1 MSKYLFIFLFLISII
16 PAREIIAQGQDSV
29 VTDEIVVESNRL
41 KMKNS
46 EAPNKIQVIDTELLK
61 RLNGSRLPDALSLS
75 DAVFIKDYGFNSG
88 TKTIS
93 LNATQSEHT
102 LVLIDGI
109 RLNSRQNAQYDL
121 SLFDLEDIERI
132 EISKGGSSALYGSDA
147 IGGVINIVTRRDSK
161 SPLSFDVKG
170 ETGSYGYRKF
180 YGKLSQNFKLG
191 LKKNLKYSISSYD
204 ERAENKFKFNFKNGL
219 NIVEY
224 ERENSDFNTR
234 GLNFDI
240 MYSESD
246 EMSLKYFAGYS
257 SYNRGVPGIFLGY
270 STGLARQEDRIA
282 MTGFSFDKKISEKVF
297 SKTDLTYQ
305 YQLQKYY
312 DPATFNLTTVIN
324 SFYKLRRVTAS
335 TVYSFLFSDKFN
347 IESGGELNFDDISS
361 NETEE
366 GSAKQFA
373 VFAVTKY
380 IINISNGSVLT
391 IYPSARYDYYS
402 NISEHNVITGKFG
415 INFKPFGK
423 TDFHLKS
430 SFGNNFS
437 APTFNELYWK
447 DIGNKDLRPEKSLS
461 FDAGIYY
468 KFNLAAVNELE
479 VSYYNIFTKDR
490 IVWTPVS
497 GSIWRP
503 LNIQKVSSEGIDAS
517 LKSEFR
523 LSKYLL
529 ANVGINYSFGNAL
542 KKSEDFPGDPSYG
555 KQMIYLPKEM
565 VKGSIMLNYLTTSKI
580 LKYVSF
586 SLFYNFS
593 TRRYTNFENSQFVP
607 RYDVLE
613 GNIGAGFRISGFE
626 TGIRFIIN
634 NILNEDY
641 AVLPGYPMPLRN
653 YKIEI
658 NLNYK

>member
-1 MSKYLFIFLFLISII
+1 MSKFKLILLILFLFIPAQEVISS
-16 PAREIIAQGQDSV
+16 GQDSV
-29 VTDEIVVESNRL
+29 VTDEILVESNRL

-147 IGGVINIVTRRDSK
+147 IGGVINIITSRDPK
-161 SPLSFDVKG
+161 KPFSFNVKG

-191 LKKNLKYSISSYD
+191 SVKNISYNISASD
-204 ERAENKFKFNFKNGL
+204 ERAGNRFKFNFKNGL
-219 NIVEY
+219 NVVEY
-224 ERENSDFNTR
+224 ERENSDFNTQSV
-234 GLNFDI
+234 NFDVKF
-240 MYSESD
+240 SQSD
-246 EMSLKYFAGYS
+246 EMSLNYFARYS
-257 SYNRGVPGIFLGY
+257 SFSRGVPGIFLGY
-270 STGLARQEDRIA
+270 STGTARQEDKIA
-282 MTGFSFDKKISEKVF
+282 MTGFSFDKKISDKVF

-312 DPATFNLTTVIN
+312 DPATFKLTTVIN

-335 TVYSFLFSDKFN
+335 TVYSFLLSERFN
-347 IESGGELNFDDISS
+347 MEAGAELNFDDISS
-361 NETEE
+361 NDTEE

-380 IINISNGSVLT
+380 IINISKGSVLT
-391 IYPSARYDYYS
+391 IYPSARYDYFS
-402 NISEHNVITGKFG
+402 NISEHNVITGKLG

-423 TDFHLKS
+423 TDFHVKS

-468 KFNLAAVNELE
+468 KFNFAAVNELE
-479 VSYYNIFTKDR
+479 VSYYNIYTKDR

-517 LKSEFR
+517 LRSEFK
-523 LSKYLL
+523 LNKHIL
-529 ANVGINYSFGNAL
+529 ANIGINYSFGDAI

-555 KQMIYLPKEM
+555 KQLIYLPKEM
-565 VKGSIMLNYLTTSKI
+565 VKGSIMMNYLTTSKL

-593 TRRYTNFENSQFVP
+593 TRRYTNFENTQFVP
-607 RYDVLE
+607 RYDVLD
-613 GNIGAGFRISGFE
+613 GNIGAGFMFSGFE
-626 TGIRFIIN
+626 TGIRFIVN

-641 AVLPGYPMPLRN
+641 TVLPGYPMPLRN

-658 NLNYK
+658 NLNYQ

>member
-1 MSKYLFIFLFLISII
+1 MAKLLAILLIFIIEI
-16 PAREIIAQGQDSV
+16 PAQEINTSGQDSV
-29 VTDEIVVESNRL
+29 YTDEILVESNRL

-46 EAPNKIQVIDTELLK
+46 EAPNKIQVIDSELLK

-147 IGGVINIVTRRDSK
+147 IGGVINIITKRDPHKPFS
-161 SPLSFDVKG
+161 LNVKG

-180 YGKLSQNFKLG
+180 YGKLSQYFKLG
-191 LKKNLKYSISSYD
+191 HSKDISYSISASD
-204 ERAENKFKFNFKNGL
+204 ERAENKFKFNFKYGL
-219 NIVEY
+219 NINEY
-224 ERENSDFNTR
+224 ERENSDFNTQFV
-234 GLNFDI
+234 NFDI
-240 MYSESD
+240 KYSQSND
-246 EMSLKYFAGYS
+246 MSLKYFARYS
-257 SYNRGVPGIFLGY
+257 SFARGVPGIFLGY
-270 STGLARQEDRIA
+270 STGAARQEDKIA
-282 MTGFSFDKKISEKVF
+282 VTGFSFDKKISDKVF
-297 SKTDLTYQ
+297 SKSDLTYH
-305 YQLQKYY
+305 YQHQKYY
-312 DPATFNLTTVIN
+312 DPATFNLMTVIN
-324 SFYKLRRVTAS
+324 SFYKLRRVSAS
-335 TVYSFLFSDKFN
+335 SVYSFLPSESFN
-347 IESGGELNFDDISS
+347 VESGAELNFDDISS

-373 VFAVTKY
+373 FFAASKY
-380 IINISNGSVLT
+380 IIKFSKGSVLT
-391 IYPSARYDYYS
+391 LYPGARYDYYS
-402 NISEHNVITGKFG
+402 NISEHNVFTGKFG
-415 INFKPFGK
+415 VNLKPFGNS
-423 TDFHLKS
+423 DFHIKS

-447 DIGNKDLRPEKSLS
+447 DAGNKDLRPEKSVS
-461 FDAGIYY
+461 IDAGIYY
-468 KFNLAAVNELE
+468 KFILLAVNEIE

-490 IVWTPVS
+490 IVWMPVS
-497 GSIWRP
+497 GTIWRP
-503 LNIQKVSSEGIDAS
+503 VNIQKVRSEGIDAGI
-517 LKSEFR
+517 KSEFK
-523 LSKYLL
+523 LNKYIL
-529 ANVGINYSFGNAL
+529 ANIGFNYSFGSAV

-555 KQMIYLPKEM
+555 KQLIYLPNEM
-565 VKGSIMLNYLTTSKI
+565 VKGSIMMNYLTTSKL

-593 TRRYTNFENSQFVP
+593 TRRYSNFENTQYVP
-607 RYDVLE
+607 RYDVFD
-613 GNIGAGFRISGFE
+613 GNIGAGFNFSGLK
-626 TGIRFIIN
+626 TDIRFKIN

-641 AVLPGYPMPLRN
+641 SVLPGYPMPLRN

-658 NLNYK
+658 NFKYQ

>member
-1 MSKYLFIFLFLISII
+1 MSKFILILLILILFI
-16 PAREIIAQGQDSV
+16 PAREVIASGQDSI

-46 EAPNKIQVIDTELLK
+46 EAPNKIQVIDAELLG
-61 RLNGSRLPDALSLS
+61 RLNGSRLPDALNLS
-75 DAVFIKDYGFNSG
+75 DAVFIKDYGYNSG

-109 RLNSRQNAQYDL
+109 RLNSRQNALYDL

-147 IGGVINIVTRRDSK
+147 IGGVINIITSRDPKKPFSINI
-161 SPLSFDVKG
+161 KG

-180 YGKLSQNFKLG
+180 YGKLSQNFKFG
-191 LKKNLKYSISSYD
+191 LINNISYNISASD
-204 ERAENKFKFNFKNGL
+204 ERADNKFKFNFKNGL
-219 NIVEY
+219 NITGY
-224 ERENSDFNTR
+224 ERENSDFNTQSVN
-234 GLNFDI
+234 LDVK
-240 MYSESD
+240 YSQSD
-246 EMSLKYFAGYS
+246 EMSLKYFARYS
-257 SYNRGVPGIFLGY
+257 SFSRGVPGIFLGY
-270 STGLARQEDRIA
+270 STGTARQEDKIV
-282 MTGFSFDKKISEKVF
+282 MTGFSFDKKISDKIF
-297 SKTDLTYQ
+297 SKSDLTYQ
-305 YQLQKYY
+305 YQNQKYY

-324 SFYKLRRVTAS
+324 SFYKLRRITAS
-335 TVYSFLFSDKFN
+335 SAYSFLPSDKFN
-347 IESGGELNFDDISS
+347 IESGMELNLDDISS
-361 NETEE
+361 NDTEE
-366 GSAKQFA
+366 GKATQAA

-380 IINISNGSVLT
+380 FFNISNGSVLT
-391 IYPSARYDYYS
+391 IYPSARYDYFS

-423 TDFHLKS
+423 TDLHVKS

-447 DIGNKDLRPEKSLS
+447 DIGNKDLKPEKSLS
-461 FDAGIYY
+461 FDAGLYY
-468 KFNLAAVNELE
+468 KFNFAAVNEIE
-479 VSYYNIFTKDR
+479 VSYYNIYTKDR

-517 LKSEFR
+517 LRSEFM

-529 ANVGINYSFGNAL
+529 ANVGINYSFGSAI

-555 KQMIYLPKEM
+555 KQLIYLPKEM
-565 VKGSIMLNYLTTSKI
+565 VKGSIMMNYLTTSKL

-593 TRRYTNFENSQFVP
+593 TRRYTNFENTQFVP
-607 RYDVLE
+607 RYDFLD
-613 GNIGAGFRISGFE
+613 GNIGAGFKFSGFE
-626 TGIRFIIN
+626 TGLRFIVN

-641 AVLPGYPMPLRN
+641 TVLPGYPMPLRN

-658 NLNYK
+658 NLKYQ

>member
-1 MSKYLFIFLFLISII
+1 MLKYLIILFICASII
-16 PAREIIAQGQDSV
+16 SAREVISSGQDSV

-46 EAPNKIQVIDTELLK
+46 EAPNKIQVINAELLK
-61 RLNGSRLPDALSLS
+61 RINGSRLPYALSLS

-147 IGGVINIVTRRDSK
+147 IGGVINIITSRDAIK
-161 SPLSFDVKG
+161 PFSFNVKA
-170 ETGSYGYRKF
+170 ETGSFGYRKF
-180 YGKLSQNFKLG
+180 YGKLSQNFNFG
-191 LKKNLKYSISSYD
+191 LAENISYNISASD

-219 NIVEY
+219 NITGY
-224 ERENSDFNTR
+224 ERENSDFNTQSV
-234 GLNFDI
+234 NFDI
-240 MYSESD
+240 KYSKSD
-246 EMSLKYFAGYS
+246 EMSLKYFARYS
-257 SYNRGVPGIFLGY
+257 SFARGVPGIFLGY
-270 STGLARQEDRIA
+270 STGTARQEDKIV
-282 MTGFSFDKKISEKVF
+282 MTGFSFDKKISGKVF
-297 SKTDLTYQ
+297 SNTDFTYQ
-305 YQLQKYY
+305 YQHQKYY

-324 SFYKLRRVTAS
+324 SYYKLRRVSAS
-335 TVYSFLFSDKFN
+335 SVYSFLISENFN
-347 IESGGELNFDDISS
+347 VESGAELNLDDISS

-366 GSAKQFA
+366 GNAVQAA
-373 VFAVTKY
+373 VFAVSKY
-380 IINISNGSVLT
+380 TLNISNGSVLT
-391 IYPSARYDYYS
+391 IYPSARYDYFS
-402 NISEHNVITGKFG
+402 NISEHNVLTGKFG

-423 TDFHLKS
+423 TDFHIKS

-468 KFNLAAVNELE
+468 KFNFAAVNELE
-479 VSYYNIFTKDR
+479 ISYYYIYTKDR

-517 LKSEFR
+517 LRSEFR
-523 LSKYLL
+523 LNRYLL
-529 ANVGINYSFGNAL
+529 ANVGINYSFGSAI
-542 KKSEDFPGDPSYG
+542 KKSEDFAGDPSYG
-555 KQMIYLPKEM
+555 KQLIYLPKEM
-565 VKGSIMLNYLTTSKI
+565 VKGSIMMNYLTTSKL

-593 TRRYTNFENSQFVP
+593 TRRYTNFENTQFVP
-607 RYDVLE
+607 RYDVLD
-613 GNIGAGFRISGFE
+613 GNIGAGFKFSGFE
-626 TGIRFIIN
+626 TGLRLIVN

-641 AVLPGYPMPLRN
+641 TVLPGYPMPLRN

-658 NLNYK
+658 NLNYQ

>member
-1 MSKYLFIFLFLISII
+1 MFKYLIILLTFILNI
-16 PAREIIAQGQDSV
+16 PAQEIVSSGQDSV
-29 VTDEIVVESNRL
+29 VTGEIVVESNRL

-46 EAPNKIQVIDTELLK
+46 EAPNKIQVIDSELLN
-61 RLNGSRLPDALSLS
+61 RINGSRLPDALNLS

-88 TKTIS
+88 TKTVS

-147 IGGVINIVTRRDSK
+147 IGGVINIITSRDPQK
-161 SPLSFDVKG
+161 PFSFNIKG

-180 YGKLSQNFKLG
+180 YGKLSQNFKFG
-191 LKKNLKYSISSYD
+191 LVKNISYNISASD
-204 ERAENKFKFNFKNGL
+204 ERGDNKFKFNFKNGL
-219 NIVEY
+219 NVTGY
-224 ERENSDFNTR
+224 ERENSDFNTQSV
-234 GLNFDI
+234 NFDI
-240 MYSESD
+240 KYSQSD
-246 EMSLKYFAGYS
+246 EMSLKYFARYS
-257 SYNRGVPGIFLGY
+257 SFSRGVPGIFLGY
-270 STGLARQEDRIA
+270 STGTARQEDKIA
-282 MTGFSFDKKISEKVF
+282 MTGFSFDKKISGKVF
-297 SKTDLTYQ
+297 SKSDLTYQ

-324 SFYKLRRVTAS
+324 SFYKLRRVSAS
-335 TVYSFLFSDKFN
+335 SVYSLLISDKFN
-347 IESGGELNFDDISS
+347 LESGAELNLDDISS

-366 GSAKQFA
+366 GNAVQAA
-373 VFAVTKY
+373 VFAVSKY
-380 IINISNGSVLT
+380 VLNISNGSVLT
-391 IYPSARYDYYS
+391 IYPSARYDHFS
-402 NISEHNVITGKFG
+402 NISEHNVVTGKFG

-423 TDFHLKS
+423 TDLHVKS

-447 DIGNKDLRPEKSLS
+447 DVGNKDLRPEKSLS
-461 FDAGIYY
+461 FDAGLYY
-468 KFNLAAVNELE
+468 KFNFAALNELE
-479 VSYYNIFTKDR
+479 VSYYNIYTKDR

-503 LNIQKVSSEGIDAS
+503 LNIQKVSSEGVDAC
-517 LKSEFR
+517 LRSEFR

-529 ANVGINYSFGNAL
+529 ANVGINYSFGSAI

-555 KQMIYLPKEM
+555 KQLIYLPKEM
-565 VKGSIMLNYLTTSKI
+565 VKGSIMMNYLTTSKL

-593 TRRYTNFENSQFVP
+593 TRRYTNFENTQFVP
-607 RYDVLE
+607 RYDVLD
-613 GNIGAGFRISGFE
+613 GNIAAGFKFSGFE
-626 TGIRFIIN
+626 TGLRFIVN

-641 AVLPGYPMPLRN
+641 TVLPGYPMPLRN
-653 YKIEI
+653 YKFELSI
-658 NLNYK
+658 NY

>member
-1 MSKYLFIFLFLISII
+1 MAKLLAILLIFIIEI
-16 PAREIIAQGQDSV
+16 PAQEINTSGQDSV
-29 VTDEIVVESNRL
+29 YTDEILVESNRL

-46 EAPNKIQVIDTELLK
+46 EAPNKIQVIDSELLK

-147 IGGVINIVTRRDSK
+147 IGGVINIITKRDPKTPFS
-161 SPLSFDVKG
+161 LNVKG

-180 YGKLSQNFKLG
+180 YGKLSQYFKLG
-191 LKKNLKYSISSYD
+191 HAKDFSYNISASD
-204 ERAENKFKFNFKNGL
+204 ERAENKFKFNFKYGL
-219 NIVEY
+219 NINEY
-224 ERENSDFNTR
+224 ERENSDFNTQFV
-234 GLNFDI
+234 NFDI
-240 MYSESD
+240 KYSQSND
-246 EMSLKYFAGYS
+246 MSMKYFARYS
-257 SYNRGVPGIFLGY
+257 SFARGVPGIFLGY
-270 STGLARQEDRIA
+270 STGAARQEDKIA
-282 MTGFSFDKKISEKVF
+282 VTGFSFDKKISDKVI
-297 SKTDLTYQ
+297 SESGITYQ

-324 SFYKLRRVTAS
+324 SFYRLRRVSAS
-335 TVYSFLFSDKFN
+335 SVYSFLPSESFN
-347 IESGGELNFDDISS
+347 VESGAELNFDDISS

-373 VFAVTKY
+373 FFAASKY
-380 IINISNGSVLT
+380 IIKFSKGSVLT
-391 IYPSARYDYYS
+391 LYPGARYDYYS
-402 NISEHNVITGKFG
+402 NISEHNVFTGKFG
-415 INFKPFGK
+415 VNLKPFGNS
-423 TDFHLKS
+423 DFHIKS

-447 DIGNKDLRPEKSLS
+447 DAGNKDLRPEKSVS
-461 FDAGIYY
+461 IDAGIYY
-468 KFNLAAVNELE
+468 KFILLAVNEIE

-490 IVWTPVS
+490 IVWMPVS
-497 GSIWRP
+497 GTIWRP
-503 LNIQKVSSEGIDAS
+503 VNIQKVRSEGIDAGI
-517 LKSEFR
+517 KSEFK
-523 LSKYLL
+523 LNKYIL
-529 ANVGINYSFGNAL
+529 ANIGFNYSFGSAI

-555 KQMIYLPKEM
+555 KQLIYLPKEM
-565 VKGSIMLNYLTTSKI
+565 VKGSIMMNYLTTSKL

-593 TRRYTNFENSQFVP
+593 TRRYSNFENTQYVP
-607 RYDVLE
+607 RYDVFD
-613 GNIGAGFRISGFE
+613 GNIGAGFNFSGLK
-626 TGIRFIIN
+626 TDIRFKIN
-634 NILNEDY
+634 NILNENY
-641 AVLPGYPMPLRN
+641 SVLPGYPMPLRN

-658 NLNYK
+658 NFKYQ

>member
-1 MSKYLFIFLFLISII
+1 MFKYLIILLIFILNI
-16 PAREIIAQGQDSV
+16 PAQEIISSGQDSV
-29 VTDEIVVESNRL
+29 VTGEIVVESNRL

-46 EAPNKIQVIDTELLK
+46 EAPNKIQVIDSELLN
-61 RLNGSRLPDALSLS
+61 RINGSRLPDALNLS

-109 RLNSRQNAQYDL
+109 RLNSRQNALYDL

-147 IGGVINIVTRRDSK
+147 IGGVINIITSRDPQK
-161 SPLSFDVKG
+161 PFSFSIKG

-180 YGKLSQNFKLG
+180 YGKLSQNFKFG
-191 LKKNLKYSISSYD
+191 LVKNISYNISASD

-219 NIVEY
+219 NVTGY
-224 ERENSDFNTR
+224 ERENSDFNTQSV
-234 GLNFDI
+234 NFDI
-240 MYSESD
+240 KYSQSD
-246 EMSLKYFAGYS
+246 EMSLKYFARYS
-257 SYNRGVPGIFLGY
+257 SFSRGVPGIFLGY
-270 STGLARQEDRIA
+270 STGTARQEDKIA
-282 MTGFSFDKKISEKVF
+282 MTGFSFDKKISGKVF
-297 SKTDLTYQ
+297 SKSDLTYQ

-324 SFYKLRRVTAS
+324 SFYKLRRVSAS
-335 TVYSFLFSDKFN
+335 SVYSFLISDKFN
-347 IESGGELNFDDISS
+347 LESGAELNLDDISS

-366 GSAKQFA
+366 GNAVQAA
-373 VFAVTKY
+373 VFAVSKY
-380 IINISNGSVLT
+380 VLNISNGSVLT
-391 IYPSARYDYYS
+391 VYPSARYDHYS

-423 TDFHLKS
+423 TDLHVKS

-447 DIGNKDLRPEKSLS
+447 DVGNKDLRPEKSLS

-468 KFNLAAVNELE
+468 KFNFAALNELE
-479 VSYYNIFTKDR
+479 VSYYNIYTKDR

-503 LNIQKVSSEGIDAS
+503 LNIQKVSSEGIDVC
-517 LKSEFR
+517 LRSEFR
-523 LSKYLL
+523 LNKYLL
-529 ANVGINYSFGNAL
+529 ANVGINYSFGSAI

-555 KQMIYLPKEM
+555 KQLIYLPKEM
-565 VKGSIMLNYLTTSKI
+565 VKGSIMMNYLTTSKL

-593 TRRYTNFENSQFVP
+593 TRRYTNFENTQFVP
-607 RYDVLE
+607 RYDVLD
-613 GNIGAGFRISGFE
+613 GNIAAGFKFSGFE
-626 TGIRFIIN
+626 TGLRFIVN

-641 AVLPGYPMPLRN
+641 TVLPGYPMPLRN

-658 NLNYK
+658 NLKYQ

>member
-1 MSKYLFIFLFLISII
+1 MSKYLFIFLFLISIV
-16 PAREIIAQGQDSV
+16 PAREITAQGQDSV

-147 IGGVINIVTRRDSK
+147 IGGVINIITSSDSQI
-161 SPLSFDVKG
+161 PLSFNVKG

-180 YGKLSQNFKLG
+180 YGKLTQNFKLG
-191 LKKNLKYSISSYD
+191 SKKNFKYSVSFYD

-240 MYSESD
+240 MYSKSN

-270 STGLARQEDRIA
+270 STGLARQEDRIV
-282 MTGFSFDKKISEKVF
+282 MTGFSFDKKISDKVY
-297 SKTDLTYQ
+297 SKSNLTYQ

-347 IESGGELNFDDISS
+347 IESGAELNFDDISS

-366 GSAKQFA
+366 GSAQQFA
-373 VFAVTKY
+373 VFAVSKY
-380 IINISNGSVLT
+380 TFNISNGSVLI

-402 NISEHNVITGKFG
+402 NIPEHNVITGKLG
-415 INFKPFGK
+415 MNFKPFGK
-423 TDFHLKS
+423 TDFHLKL

-468 KFNLAAVNELE
+468 KFNFAAVNELE

-517 LKSEFR
+517 MRSEF
-523 LSKYLL
+523 KFNKHIL
-529 ANVGINYSFGNAL
+529 AKLGFSYSFGSAL

-565 VKGSIMLNYLTTSKI
+565 IKASIMLNYLTTSKL

-593 TRRYTNFENSQFVP
+593 TRRYTNFENTQFAP
-607 RYDVLE
+607 RYDVLD
-613 GNIGAGFRISGFE
+613 GNIGAGFKFSGFE
-626 TGIRFIIN
+626 TGIRFIVN

>member
-1 MSKYLFIFLFLISII
+1 MGKYILILLIHFFSI
-16 PAREIIAQGQDSV
+16 PAQEILSSGQDSV
-29 VTDEIVVESNRL
+29 VTGEIVVESNRL

-46 EAPNKIQVIDTELLK
+46 EAPNKIQVINSELLK
-61 RLNGSRLPDALSLS
+61 RINGSRLPDALSLS

-147 IGGVINIVTRRDSK
+147 IGGVINIITSRDHKKLFS
-161 SPLSFDVKG
+161 LSVKG

-180 YGKLSQNFKLG
+180 YGKFSQNFKFG
-191 LKKNLKYSISSYD
+191 LVKNISYNISASD
-204 ERAENKFKFNFKNGL
+204 ERADNKFRFNFKNGV
-219 NIVEY
+219 NVTEY
-224 ERENSDFNTR
+224 ERENSDFNTQSV
-234 GLNFDI
+234 NFEI
-240 MYSESD
+240 KYSQSD
-246 EMSLKYFAGYS
+246 EMLLKYFARYS
-257 SYNRGVPGIFLGY
+257 SFSRGVPGVFLGY
-270 STGLARQEDRIA
+270 STGTARQEDKIA
-282 MTGFSFDKKISEKVF
+282 MTGFSFEKKISNKVF
-297 SKTDLTYQ
+297 SKSDLTYQ
-305 YQLQKYY
+305 YQNQKYY

-324 SFYKLRRVTAS
+324 SFYKLRRVSATS
-335 TVYSFLFSDKFN
+335 VYSFLISDKFN
-347 IESGGELNFDDISS
+347 VESGAELNLDDISS

-373 VFAVTKY
+373 VFAVSKY
-380 IINISNGSVLT
+380 IFNFSKSTVLT
-391 IYPSARYDYYS
+391 IYPSVRYDYFS
-402 NISEHNVITGKFG
+402 NISERKVLTGKVG

-423 TDFHLKS
+423 TDLHVKS

-447 DIGNKDLRPEKSLS
+447 EIGNKDLRPEKSLS
-461 FDAGIYY
+461 LEAGLYY
-468 KFNLAAVNELE
+468 KFNFAAVNELE
-479 VSYYNIFTKDR
+479 VSYYNIYTKDR

-503 LNIQKVSSEGIDAS
+503 LNIQKVSSEGIDVS
-517 LKSEFR
+517 LRSEFR
-523 LSKYLL
+523 LNKHLL
-529 ANVGINYSFGNAL
+529 ANVGINYSFGSAI
-542 KKSEDFPGDPSYG
+542 KKSEDYPGDPSYG
-555 KQMIYLPKEM
+555 KQLIYLPKEM
-565 VKGSIMLNYLTTSKI
+565 VKGSIMMNYLTTSKL

-593 TRRYTNFENSQFVP
+593 TRRYTNFENTQFVP
-607 RYDVLE
+607 RYDVLD
-613 GNIGAGFRISGFE
+613 GNIAAGFKFSGFE
-626 TGIRFIIN
+626 TGLRFIVN

-641 AVLPGYPMPLRN
+641 TVLPGYPMPLRN
-653 YKIEI
+653 YKFELSI
-658 NLNYK
+658 NY

>member
-1 MSKYLFIFLFLISII
+1 MAKLLAILLIFIIEI
-16 PAREIIAQGQDSV
+16 PAQEINTSGQDSV
-29 VTDEIVVESNRL
+29 YTDEILVESNRL

-46 EAPNKIQVIDTELLK
+46 EAPNKIQVIDSELLK

-147 IGGVINIVTRRDSK
+147 IGGVINIITKRDQNTPFS
-161 SPLSFDVKG
+161 LNVKG

-180 YGKLSQNFKLG
+180 YGKLSQYFKLG
-191 LKKNLKYSISSYD
+191 HAKDFSYNISASD
-204 ERAENKFKFNFKNGL
+204 ERAENKFKFNFKYGL
-219 NIVEY
+219 NINEY
-224 ERENSDFNTR
+224 ERENSDFNTQSV
-234 GLNFDI
+234 NFDI
-240 MYSESD
+240 KYSQSND
-246 EMSLKYFAGYS
+246 MSLKYFARYS
-257 SYNRGVPGIFLGY
+257 SFARGVPGIFLGY
-270 STGLARQEDRIA
+270 STGAARQEDKIA
-282 MTGFSFDKKISEKVF
+282 VTGFSFDKKISDKVI
-297 SKTDLTYQ
+297 SESGITYQ

-324 SFYKLRRVTAS
+324 SFYRLRRVSAS
-335 TVYSFLFSDKFN
+335 SVYSFLPSESFN
-347 IESGGELNFDDISS
+347 VESGAELNFDDISS

-373 VFAVTKY
+373 FFAASKY
-380 IINISNGSVLT
+380 IIKFSKGSVLT
-391 IYPSARYDYYS
+391 LYPGARYDYYS
-402 NISEHNVITGKFG
+402 NISEHNVFTGKFG
-415 INFKPFGK
+415 VNLKPFGNS
-423 TDFHLKS
+423 DFHIKS

-447 DIGNKDLRPEKSLS
+447 DAGNKDLRPEKSVS
-461 FDAGIYY
+461 IDAGIYY
-468 KFNLAAVNELE
+468 KFILLAVNEIE

-490 IVWTPVS
+490 IVWMPVS
-497 GSIWRP
+497 GTIWRP
-503 LNIQKVSSEGIDAS
+503 VNIQKVRSEGIDAGI
-517 LKSEFR
+517 KSEFK
-523 LSKYLL
+523 LNKYIL
-529 ANVGINYSFGNAL
+529 ANIGFNYSFGSAI

-555 KQMIYLPKEM
+555 KQLIYLPKEM
-565 VKGSIMLNYLTTSKI
+565 VKGSIMMNYLTTSKL

-593 TRRYTNFENSQFVP
+593 TRRYSNFENTQYVP
-607 RYDVLE
+607 RYDVFD
-613 GNIGAGFRISGFE
+613 GNIGAGFNFSGLK
-626 TGIRFIIN
+626 TDIRFKIN

-641 AVLPGYPMPLRN
+641 SVLPGYPMPLRN

-658 NLNYK
+658 NFKYQ